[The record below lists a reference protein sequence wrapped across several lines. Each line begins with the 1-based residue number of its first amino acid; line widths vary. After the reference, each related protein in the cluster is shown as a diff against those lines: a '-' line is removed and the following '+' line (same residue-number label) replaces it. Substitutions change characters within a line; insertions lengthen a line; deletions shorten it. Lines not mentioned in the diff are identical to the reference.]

1 MNWHAIVVGLAVAV
15 VVWAIAVVALLV
27 FGRPRAARE
36 LVALVPNLL
45 RLFHGLLRD
54 PRVPRGAKI
63 ALGIGA
69 VWIASPI
76 DLLPE
81 FIPVLGPLDD
91 AIVAAVV
98 LRYLVRRAGR
108 DVIHEHWNG
117 DPETL
122 DRILSL
128 FSKRSGRTG
137 SGLPPSS

>member
-1 MNWHAIVVGLAVAV
+1 MNWHTFLVALAIAV
-15 VVWAIAVVALLV
+15 VVWAVAVGALFA
-27 FGRPRAARE
+27 FGKPRAARE
-36 LVALVPNLL
+36 LIALVPNLL
-45 RLFHGLLRD
+45 RLFKGLLGD

-91 AIVAAVV
+91 AIVAAVI
-98 LRYLVRRAGR
+98 LRYLVRRTGR

-117 DPETL
+117 NPETL
-122 DRILSL
+122 DRVLGL
-128 FSKRSGRTG
+128 FSRNDASAGA
-137 SGLPPSS
+137 PSRPTA

>member
-1 MNWHAIVVGLAVAV
+1 MSLHTLLVAL
-15 VVWAIAVVALLV
+15 AIAAVLWALAIAALFA
-27 FGRPRAARE
+27 FGKPKAARE
-36 LVALVPNLL
+36 LIALVPNLL
-45 RLFHGLLRD
+45 RLFKGLLGD
-54 PRVPRGAKI
+54 PRVPRRAKI

-91 AIVAAVV
+91 AIVAAVI
-98 LRYLVRRAGR
+98 LRYLVRRTGR

-122 DRILSL
+122 DRVLGLLSR
-128 FSKRSGRTG
+128 KE
-137 SGLPPSS
+137 PSTV